1 MLKKLTAGEQADL
14 ALPKW
19 AISPYD
25 LIPIAATFAGVILS
39 LVVPVALVEDAL
51 NRFWPT
57 LALGTVKDPA
67 ELVGIVAGGSCLIL
81 FTLAFSGR
89 IMRWLTDRELPAE
102 AAVTCEA
109 CGEQVQ
115 TADTK
120 VSCSCASSEVKA
132 RIGHCIGVYYCTGC
146 FEGLRREDGTLPPE
160 WSF

>member
-1 MLKKLTAGEQADL
+1 MLKKLTAWEQADL

-19 AISPYD
+19 AISQYD
-25 LIPIAATFAGVILS
+25 LIPIAATFAGALLS
-39 LVVPVALVEDAL
+39 LMVPATLVEGAL

-89 IMRWLTDRELPAE
+89 IMRWLMDRELPAE

-115 TADTK
+115 TADAK

-132 RIGHCIGVYYCTGC
+132 RVGHCIGVHYCLNC
-146 FEGLRREDGTLPPE
+146 WEGLRLEDGTLPAE